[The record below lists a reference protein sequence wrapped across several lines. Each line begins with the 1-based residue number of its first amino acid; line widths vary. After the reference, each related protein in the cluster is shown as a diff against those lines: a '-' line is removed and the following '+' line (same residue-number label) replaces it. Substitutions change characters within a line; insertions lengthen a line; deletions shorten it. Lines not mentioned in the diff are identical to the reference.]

1 MTFRT
6 IIVDDEP
13 LARKGL
19 QIRLQ
24 NFNNIQ
30 VIEQCCNGR
39 EALEAIRAYQVDLM
53 FLDIQ
58 MPGLNGFQVIDEI
71 LKQGLKMPMVVFAT
85 AFDQYAIKA
94 FEVHALDY
102 ILKPADEERL
112 AQTVGK
118 VRQYFKSST
127 DADHKSKLI
136 HLVSD
141 VTGNDYQQILTEL
154 TNNQPVSLSH
164 YSDILAIK
172 DAGEVNR
179 VPVKDII
186 WIDAAGDYM
195 CVHTCNNSNSAQKR
209 SQESTQKNSQE
220 SSQESIQK
228 NSQEST
234 QETTHIL
241 RKTMKQLEEHL
252 DPKFFI
258 RNHRSTIVNKNYI
271 EKFCSQASGE
281 YLLVLKNGKALKV
294 SRSYKEKVKQAINS

>member
-19 QIRLQ
+19 NIRLQ
-24 NFNNIQ
+24 NFNDIE
-30 VIEQCCNGR
+30 VIAQCNNGR
-39 EALEAIRAYQVDLM
+39 EAIEAIRAYQVDLM

-58 MPGLNGFQVIDEI
+58 MPGLNGFQVIEEI
-71 LKQGLKMPMVVFAT
+71 ANQGLKMPMVVFAT

-112 AQTVGK
+112 SQTIDK
-118 VRQYFKSST
+118 VKQYFKSST

-136 HLVSD
+136 RLVSD
-141 VTGNDYQQILTEL
+141 VTGNDCQQIIAEL
-154 TNNQPVSLSH
+154 ANNQPVSVSH

-172 DAGEVNR
+172 DGGEVSR

-195 CVHTCNNSNSAQKR
+195 CVHARSGSNSNG
-209 SQESTQKNSQE
+209 QEN
-220 SSQESIQK
+220 
-228 NSQEST
+228 
-234 QETTHIL
+234 THIL

-252 DPKFFI
+252 DPKVFI
-258 RNHRSTIVNKNYI
+258 RNHRSTIVNKDYI
-271 EKFCSQASGE
+271 QKFCSQVNGE
-281 YLLVLKNGKALKV
+281 YILVLKNNKELKV
-294 SRSYKEKVKQAINS
+294 SRSYKEKVKKAINR

>member
-1 MTFRT
+1 MIFRT

-19 QIRLQ
+19 DIRLQ
-24 NFNNIQ
+24 GFNDIKI
-30 VIEQCCNGR
+30 IEQCNNGR
-39 EALEAIRAYQVDLM
+39 EAIEAIRAYQVDLM

-71 LKQGLKMPMVVFAT
+71 VKQGLKMPMVVFAT

-112 AQTVGK
+112 SQTLDK

-127 DADHKSKLI
+127 DAEHKSKLI
-136 HLVSD
+136 RLVSD
-141 VTGNDYQQILTEL
+141 VTGNDCQQILTEL
-154 TNNQPVSLSH
+154 TNNQPVSVSS

-172 DAGEVNR
+172 DAGEVSR

-195 CVHTCNNSNSAQKR
+195 CVHTCNNSNS
-209 SQESTQKNSQE
+209 
-220 SSQESIQK
+220 
-228 NSQEST
+228 T
-234 QETTHIL
+234 QENTHIL

-252 DPKFFI
+252 DPKLFI
-258 RNHRSTIVNKNYI
+258 RNHRSTIVNKDYI

-281 YLLVLKNGKALKV
+281 YLLVLKNGKELKV

>member
-19 QIRLQ
+19 AIRLQ
-24 NFNNIQ
+24 NFNDIK
-30 VIEQCCNGR
+30 VIEQCSNGR
-39 EALEAIRAYQVDLM
+39 EAIEAIRAYQVDLM

-71 LKQGLKMPMVVFAT
+71 LKQGLKMPVVVFAT
-85 AFDQYAIKA
+85 AFDQYALKA

-102 ILKPADEERL
+102 ILKPADEERIS
-112 AQTVGK
+112 QTLDK
-118 VRQYFKSST
+118 VRQYFKSSA

-136 HLVSD
+136 RLVSD
-141 VTGNDYQQILTEL
+141 VTGNDCQQILTEL
-154 TNNQPVSLSH
+154 SNNQPVTMSH

-172 DAGEVNR
+172 DAGEVSR

-195 CVHTCNNSNSAQKR
+195 CVHACNNLKSNN
-209 SQESTQKNSQE
+209 EN
-220 SSQESIQK
+220 
-228 NSQEST
+228 
-234 QETTHIL
+234 THIL

-252 DPKFFI
+252 DPKLFI
-258 RNHRSTIVNKNYI
+258 RNHRSTIVNKDYI

-281 YLLVLKNGKALKV
+281 YLLVLKNGKELKV

>member
-19 QIRLQ
+19 HIRLQ
-24 NFNNIQ
+24 GFSDIN
-30 VIEQCCNGR
+30 VVAQCCNGR
-39 EALEAIRAYQVDLM
+39 EAIEAIRAYQVDLM

-58 MPGLNGFQVIDEI
+58 MPGLNGFQVIEEI
-71 LKQGLKMPMVVFAT
+71 ANQGLKMPMVIFAT

-94 FEVHALDY
+94 FEIHALDY
-102 ILKPADEERL
+102 IMKPADETRL
-112 AQTVGK
+112 SQTIDK
-118 VRQYFKSST
+118 VRQHFKSST

-136 HLVSD
+136 RLVSD
-141 VTGNDYQQILTEL
+141 VTGNDCQQILTEL
-154 TNNQPVSLSH
+154 ANNQPVSLSH

-172 DAGEVNR
+172 DAGEVSR

-195 CVHTCNNSNSAQKR
+195 CVHACG
-209 SQESTQKNSQE
+209 
-220 SSQESIQK
+220 SSYDNKPE
-228 NSQEST
+228 N
-234 QETTHIL
+234 THIL

-252 DPKFFI
+252 DPKLFI

-271 EKFCSQASGE
+271 QKFCSQVNGE
-281 YLLVLKNGKALKV
+281 YFLVLKNGKELKV

>member
-19 QIRLQ
+19 DVRLQ
-24 NFNNIQ
+24 DFKDIII
-30 VIEQCCNGR
+30 IEQCSNGR
-39 EALEAIRAYQVDLM
+39 EAIEAIRAYQVDLM

-71 LKQGLKMPMVVFAT
+71 VKQGLKMPMVVFAT

-102 ILKPADEERL
+102 ILKPADGERL
-112 AQTVGK
+112 SQTLDK
-118 VRQYFKSST
+118 VRQYYKSST
-127 DADHKSKLI
+127 DAEHKSKLI
-136 HLVSD
+136 RLVSD
-141 VTGNDYQQILTEL
+141 VTGNDCQQILTEL
-154 TNNQPVSLSH
+154 SNNQPVSMSH

-172 DAGEVNR
+172 DAGEVSR

-195 CVHTCNNSNSAQKR
+195 CVHTCNNSNS
-209 SQESTQKNSQE
+209 SQEN
-220 SSQESIQK
+220 
-228 NSQEST
+228 
-234 QETTHIL
+234 THIL

-252 DPKFFI
+252 DPKLFI
-258 RNHRSTIVNKNYI
+258 RNHRSTIVNKDYI

-281 YLLVLKNGKALKV
+281 YLLVLKNGKELKV